1 MIRKTVILLYIISSL
16 ILISCTPRPA
26 IQQAEKGVLN
36 LSSEDFD
43 RNFPLDGEWEFY
55 WEKLYYPH
63 DFSGKSVIDDP
74 VYIKVPSLWNG
85 MNHPQGVLPGSGYAT
100 YRIKVFLPVNKGRI
114 GLKILDAA
122 TAYRLWVNGELLSE
136 NGEVSDERGVPQF
149 LPRTVFFCNPAD
161 KEDKKSEAE
170 IIVQVSNFH
179 HKKGGMWESLHI
191 GPEIT
196 IAAEREKNT
205 QIAFLV
211 LGIIIIMS
219 LYHLG
224 IFYLRP
230 GEKSALIFSILTIC
244 MAFRSLTTGE
254 RFLVSWFPSINWEF
268 FSKIE
273 YLTSYGMIPLIVLF
287 FYTVFPLEMK
297 KRITIPI
304 FSIAAVIVLLVI
316 FLPLQYY
323 SQGKIFYDL
332 FILIGG
338 FIILAVLALAIY
350 RKRDGAIVAFSGM
363 SVLYLTGIND
373 ILYNSQVINTLNTA
387 SYGLVF
393 YILSQS
399 YLLSRRFTTVFETSE
414 RLSGE
419 LKQVNRQLIAMDQL
433 KDEFLANTSHELR
446 TPLNGIIGL
455 SESMSD
461 GSMGEMSDTHKYN
474 LKLIESSARR
484 LSSLVNDILDFEK
497 MKNSNIELMQQSID
511 LYSMVDHVL
520 MISKTLIGSRPVTL
534 SNKIDYHLPPVLGDE
549 NRLQQ
554 ILYNL
559 IGNAVKFTR
568 EGKIEVTDKIVTE
581 NNKRMIAVTVSDT
594 GIGIPPEKLDT
605 IFNSFQQGDGSTERE
620 YGGTGLG
627 LAISKKLI
635 ELHGGTISVVSE
647 SGKGSSFTFK
657 IPISENY
664 EANTAR
670 AVSKLEY
677 DLDNINFGQLTDNN
691 EDSKNRGN
699 STFNILIV
707 DDDPVNLQVL
717 RNHFMPY
724 QYSIT
729 EASNGIEALEH
740 IANAGKPDL
749 ILLDVMM
756 PRLSGYEVCREIRQK
771 YNQNELP
778 VIMLTAKRLINDLIE
793 GFDAG
798 ANDYLVKPFDKRE
811 LLARV
816 NTLLRLK
823 KAMQDQKE
831 LLIMEQELDIAMKV
845 QKGVLTGKDFYTSIK
860 NFEIEVSYIP
870 HNKKV
875 GGDYYN
881 VEVLDNGAISIMVA
895 DATGHGI
902 QAALFTMQ
910 IDIMNNQSLKLVE
923 PDKRLYYINNF
934 SYHNLKGKNIFTS
947 FLCNITEDEIVYSSG
962 GHPDQILL
970 HSDTGEIELL
980 NKRGRL
986 IGFTDDSRYEP
997 GRVPFKRG
1005 DILILFTDGLLEAVN
1020 SDKTEFGYEKLIPL
1034 ISRLIQQ
1041 NYHKKSLEQF
1051 NRKIIKA
1058 ISNYSGSS
1066 DFDDDLTLVT
1076 IQKIN

>member
-1 MIRKTVILLYIISSL
+1 MKRKAIILLYIISSV
-16 ILISCTPRPA
+16 ILISCTPHPA
-26 IQQAEKGVLN
+26 NLQAVKGVID
-36 LSSEDFD
+36 LSSQDFS
-43 RNFPLDGEWEFY
+43 RNYPLDGEWEFY
-55 WEKLYYPH
+55 WKKLYYPD
-63 DFSGKSVIDDP
+63 DFSGNNIIDDP
-74 VYIKVPSLWNG
+74 EYIKVPSLWNE
-85 MNHPQGVLPGSGYAT
+85 MDHPGGPLPGTGYAT
-100 YRIKVFLPVNKGRI
+100 YRIIIILPESKGRI

-136 NGEVSDERGVPQF
+136 NGEVSDKGGIPQF
-149 LPRTVFFCNPAD
+149 LPRNVFFCNPAERCVKRD
-161 KEDKKSEAE
+161 KTE
-170 IIVQVSNFH
+170 IIIQVSNFH
-179 HKKGGMWESLHI
+179 HKKGGIWESLHI
-191 GPEIT
+191 GPET
-196 IAAEREKNT
+196 SIAAEREKNT
-205 QIAFLV
+205 QLSFIV

-230 GEKSALIFSILTIC
+230 REKSALIFSILTIC
-244 MAFRSLTTGE
+244 MAFRSLVTGE
-254 RFLVSWFPSINWEF
+254 RFLVSWFPDINWEL

-287 FYTVFPLEMK
+287 FSTVFPHEMK
-297 KRITIPI
+297 KRITVPI
-304 FSIAAVIVLLVI
+304 FTITAVIVSLII
-316 FLPLQYY
+316 FLPLKYY
-323 SQGKIFYDL
+323 SLGKIFYDL
-332 FILIGG
+332 FILAGG
-338 FIILAVLALAIY
+338 FIILAVLAAAIY
-350 RKRDGAIVAFSGM
+350 RRRDGAVVAFFGM
-363 SVLYLTGIND
+363 AILYLTGIND
-373 ILYNSQVINTLNTA
+373 ILYNSQVINTMNTA

-399 YLLSRRFTTVFETSE
+399 YLLSRRFTTAFETSE
-414 RLSGE
+414 TLSDE
-419 LKQVNRQLIAMDQL
+419 LKEANRQLIVMDQL

-455 SESMSD
+455 AESMGD

-484 LSSLVNDILDFEK
+484 LSNLVNDILDFEK
-497 MKNSNIELMQQSID
+497 MKNNDIKIMQQSID
-511 LYSMVDHVL
+511 IYSMVDHVL
-520 MISKTLIGSRPVTL
+520 MISKTLTGSRPVTL
-534 SNKIDYHLPPVLGDE
+534 YNRIDYHLPPILGDE

-559 IGNAVKFTR
+559 IGNAVKFTK
-568 EGKIEVTDKIVTE
+568 EGTIEVSAEMIE
-581 NNKRMIAVTVSDT
+581 GNEKRMIAVTVKDT
-594 GIGIPPEKLDT
+594 GIGIAAEKLHT
-605 IFNSFQQGDGSTERE
+605 IFNSFQQVDGSTERE

-627 LAISKKLI
+627 LAISKKLV
-635 ELHGGTISVVSE
+635 ELHGGRITVNSE
-647 SGKGSSFTFK
+647 CGKGSEFTFT
-657 IPISENY
+657 IPVSENY
-664 EANTAR
+664 EANTER
-670 AVSKLEY
+670 TVKKLEY
-677 DLDNINFGQLTDNN
+677 NLENINFNQL
-691 EDSKNRGN
+691 SGN
-699 STFNILIV
+699 SENKLKRDESAFNILIV

-724 QYSIT
+724 HHNIT
-729 EASNGIEALEH
+729 EASNGTDALE
-740 IANAGKPDL
+740 IVMNNKPDL

-756 PRLSGYEVCREIRQK
+756 PRISGYEVCRSIREK
-771 YNQNELP
+771 YNHNELP

-816 NTLLRLK
+816 NTMLRLK

-831 LLIMEQELDIAMKV
+831 LLVMEQELDIAMKV
-845 QKGVLTGKDFYTSIK
+845 QKGVLTGKNFYSSIK
-860 NFEIEVSYIP
+860 KHNIEVSYIP

-881 VEVLDNGAISIMVA
+881 VEVLDNGALSVMVA

-910 IDIMNNQSLKLVE
+910 IDIINNQSLKLVD

-947 FLCNITEDEIVYSSG
+947 FLCNITDSEIIYSSA

-970 HSDTGEIELL
+970 HQETGEVELL

-986 IGFTDDSRYEP
+986 IGFIDDSRYEQ
-997 GRVPFKRG
+997 GRVPFKNG
-1005 DILILFTDGLLEAVN
+1005 DILFLFTDGLLEEMN
-1020 SDKTEFGYEKLIPL
+1020 QDKVQFGHERLIPL
-1034 ISRLIQQ
+1034 IQKLVQQ

-1051 NRKIIKA
+1051 NRQIVKA
-1058 ISNYSGSS
+1058 LSEFSGSS
-1066 DFDDDLTLVT
+1066 DFDDDLTLIT
-1076 IQKIN
+1076 IQKID